1 MQNRLEM
8 KRKENIMYVSENV
21 ISFYLQEILKMNQ
34 YRIANCP
41 TDPNAHQFVKTFREL
56 QGQKENFY
64 VQLHNEVIQWRL
76 MFQRGVSNKFQNN
89 DKVNMLIKEFV
100 TIHEKLDDFLE
111 EERKNIEKLLPKRK
125 GNNDQKDSK
134 KQDVIQ
140 EDPSRESLELSP
152 EAMQRLMC
160 FQQCND
166 QHIRIL
172 TQVLSDIEDC
182 KTFESAKIKQN
193 TNESL
198 DGASNRPVT
207 ITVSTADSEEILSDE
222 SHS

>member
-1 MQNRLEM
+1 M
-8 KRKENIMYVSENV
+8 KGACWFWAGSECQA
-21 ISFYLQEILKMNQ
+21 YLKMNQ
-34 YRIANCP
+34 CRIANCP

-56 QGQKENFY
+56 QGKKEHFY

-76 MFQRGVSNKFQNN
+76 MFQRGVSNKFENN
-89 DKVNMLIKEFV
+89 DKVNKLIGEFI

-111 EERKNIEKLLPKRK
+111 EERKNIEQILPKRK
-125 GNNDQKDSK
+125 ALKDVSDGQKKSKKDSL
-134 KQDVIQ
+134 IQ
-140 EDPSRESLELSP
+140 GERESLELTP

-182 KTFESAKIKQN
+182 KKFESAKTKQE
-193 TNESL
+193 TKEVQP
-198 DGASNRPVT
+198 APSNKPVS
-207 ITVSTADSEEILSDE
+207 ITVSSVDSEEFGIQSE

>member
-1 MQNRLEM
+1 MTQ
-8 KRKENIMYVSENV
+8 S
-21 ISFYLQEILKMNQ
+21 
-34 YRIANCP
+34 RIANCP

-56 QGQKENFY
+56 QGQKETFY

-89 DKVNMLIKEFV
+89 DKVNMLLKEFIH
-100 TIHEKLDDFLE
+100 IHEKLDDFLE
-111 EERKNIEKLLPKRK
+111 EERKNIEMILPKRK
-125 GNNDQKDSK
+125 AVENDQKESK
-134 KQDVIQ
+134 KEKLVQ
-140 EDPSRESLELSP
+140 EKKESLELTP

-182 KTFESAKIKQN
+182 KTFESAKNKQN
-193 TNESL
+193 TKEALSE
-198 DGASNRPVT
+198 ASIRPVS
-207 ITVSTADSEEILSDE
+207 ITVSSADLEEIQSE